1 MSPSRLTPE
10 VWPVTDSGQAGEN
23 EDFVLVYQPADPN
36 ELRYSGCLYVVA
48 DGMGGEGRGQI
59 VSRYA
64 AQKVAHE
71 YFNNSEPDLGLRL
84 RDAVLAANADLFAYA
99 RQRPELVKVG
109 ASLVAAVVRGE
120 QAHIASVGDSRAY
133 LIREGAVHRITHDH
147 TLVQQ
152 LVDEGA
158 ISPEEA
164 REHPRRDVVLRTLG
178 MEETVAVDVFDLR
191 LRPDDVL
198 VLGSKGLFR
207 ALEDDEIAQI
217 AAHTAPR
224 TAAETL
230 IRRAAE
236 KGGKENVTVVTAV
249 LRDGAP
255 PLAVEV
261 PYTWNGQPPS
271 FEAQPALSVK
281 RPPAPPVETPT
292 QIPHPTARIPP
303 LPPEPP
309 SPAGETVRA
318 QPVRPPAQPPYS
330 APPAQPV
337 YPSPPPEQWTQ
348 PYPPQPPA
356 QPYPQR
362 GAPQPGYT
370 PPPGYGIDPATGLPP
385 VPPAPSGWTGPQPA
399 GYVPR
404 AYQLPAQPASL
415 RPPRRGITLGTFLL
429 VAFLAVLLTVLM
441 VVALVNPFNWQ
452 LPAISLGEGAQPT
465 ATSTL
470 DQASLYLTLTASAIT
485 PPSLPTTPP
494 PVTPT
499 PTSIVAPPGM
509 VLVEGGAFTRG
520 VGDEE
525 AQAAILLCIQESQG
539 GTCNQE
545 NFYDAQPVEQVTLS
559 PFFMDVT
566 EVTNRAYAA
575 CVAAEVCT
583 PPSNQEFYADPNF
596 AEHPVVYVTW
606 EQARIYCE
614 WTGGRLPTEAEW
626 EKAARWDPLTSRSNI
641 WPWGDSWE
649 PGRANTRAAG
659 LGGTSA
665 VQAFAQDISPW
676 GILDMAGN
684 VSEWV
689 ADWYYPGYTGL
700 GTLNPTGPA
709 SQPLPQP
716 ERVVRGGSFLELAAY
731 SRGGH
736 RLSARFDRSTN
747 WIGFRCVRDVVGA
760 APIAT
765 PVPAGT
771 LAPTGSPA
779 AGAAVTPAAPGTIA
793 TP

>member
-1 MSPSRLTPE
+1 MERMSPSRLMPE
-10 VWPVTDSGQAGEN
+10 VWPVTDAGQAGEN
-23 EDFVLVYQPADPN
+23 EDFVLVYQPSDPN

-48 DGMGGEGRGQI
+48 DGAGGGRGQI

-71 YFNNSEPDLGLRL
+71 YFNSSEPDLGLRL

-99 RQRPELVKVG
+99 RQRPELVKMG
-109 ASLVAAVVRGE
+109 AALVAAVVRGE

-133 LIREGAVHRITHDH
+133 LIREGAVHLITHDH

-164 REHPRRDVVLRTLG
+164 REHPRRDVVLRMLG

-191 LRPDDVL
+191 LRPDDAL
-198 VLGSKGLFR
+198 VLCSKGLIR
-207 ALEDDEIAQI
+207 ALGNDEIAQI
-217 AAHTAPR
+217 VANASPR
-224 TAAETL
+224 NAAETL

-236 KGGKENVTVVTAV
+236 KGGKENMTVITAL

-255 PLAVEV
+255 PLAIEV
-261 PYTWNGQPPS
+261 PYTWDGQPPS
-271 FEAQPALSVK
+271 FESQPVLSVQ
-281 RPPAPPVETPT
+281 RPSASPVETPT
-292 QIPHPTARIPP
+292 QIPRPTAQMPP
-303 LPPEPP
+303 VPPEPP
-309 SPAGETVRA
+309 AQAGDTVRA
-318 QPVRPPAQPPYS
+318 QPVQPPYP
-330 APPAQPV
+330 AQPAQPV
-337 YPSPPPEQWTQ
+337 YPSPPPEQWAQ
-348 PYPPQPPA
+348 PYPA

-362 GAPQPGYT
+362 GAPQPTYT
-370 PPPGYGIDPATGLPP
+370 PPPGYAIDPATGLPP
-385 VPPAPSGWTGPQPA
+385 VPPSPTGWTGPQPA

-404 AYQLPAQPASL
+404 TYQLPAQPASL
-415 RPPRRGITLGTFLL
+415 RPPRRGITLGTFVL
-429 VAFLAVLLTVLM
+429 VAFLAVLLTVVM
-441 VVALVNPFNWQ
+441 VVILVNPFNWQ
-452 LPAISLGEGAQPT
+452 LPTVSLGGGTQPT
-465 ATSTL
+465 ATAAL
-470 DQASLYLTLTASAIT
+470 DQAALYQTLTVPAIT
-485 PPSLPTTPP
+485 PPTLPTTPP

-509 VLVEGGAFTRG
+509 VLIEGGAFTRG
-520 VGDEE
+520 VSDEE

-559 PFFMDVT
+559 PFFIDVT

-606 EQARIYCE
+606 EQARTYCE

-626 EKAARWDPLTSRSNI
+626 EKAARWDPLASHSNI
-641 WPWGDSWE
+641 WPWGDGWE
-649 PGRANTRAAG
+649 PGRANTKAAG

-665 VQAFAQDISPW
+665 VQAFAQDVSPW
-676 GILDMAGN
+676 GVLDMAGN

-700 GTLNPTGPA
+700 GTLNPTGPG
-709 SQPLPQP
+709 SQPLTQP

-731 SRGGH
+731 SRAGH
-736 RLSARFDRSTN
+736 RLSARFDRPAN

-760 APIAT
+760 APVAT
-765 PVPAGT
+765 PVPSDT
-771 LAPTGSPA
+771 PAPTGSPA